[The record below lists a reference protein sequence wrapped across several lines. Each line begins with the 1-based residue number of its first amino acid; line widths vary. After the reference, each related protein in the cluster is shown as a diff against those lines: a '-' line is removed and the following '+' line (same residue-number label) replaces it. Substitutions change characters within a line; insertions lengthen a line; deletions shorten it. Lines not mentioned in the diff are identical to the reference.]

1 MVTSSPQ
8 RCRVVGAP
16 VSYGLEIFKDR
27 HLQRE
32 QILAWLADP
41 ATRMV
46 TVFGRRGI
54 GKSSLAA
61 KIAETLAASG
71 DYRGIVNLS
80 TRSDGA
86 ITLERIFFMAAEVA
100 EPAERDAIGA
110 LWASQRAP
118 RDKLTGLFETLSGAL
133 NLIVLDNIED
143 QLTDSG
149 QPVSRDLELF
159 LDVIFRVPRGPRLLV
174 TSQVPIALDPA
185 LRRMEARL
193 HLRDGLPVQDSV
205 ALLRELDRDGEAGLL
220 DATEAQLERAA
231 RQLHGVPRALELT
244 AGALAGDDLTLP
256 TLDEVLADFT
266 SRGDIVDQ
274 LAQDQY
280 RRLEEETRLTLDVL
294 AVFRSPVRREP
305 VEWVIAPLAPHID
318 VARAL
323 SELAH
328 VHMVSVDRPTREFAL
343 HPLDAD
349 IAYAALPATGP
360 FSRRVLERRV
370 AAWYEH
376 TRVPPPWRTI
386 ADVASERMAFEHRLH
401 AEDYD
406 ACAFILDDISH
417 FMALHGSTREL
428 VGMHAAI
435 DGHLTDDAAILAAL
449 ASYGIARHIG
459 GPYPAAVEPLQQAA
473 DLATQ
478 LGDLPHLARALLSL
492 GDILRSLRRMAE
504 AVGVLAR
511 AAEVAGQLG
520 DVEQQA
526 HSLLCLSL
534 SHTYLGELPA
544 AFAVAGQLGA
554 LAEETGV
561 PLVAGRAGDAR
572 SAASLAAARWDD
584 AYKAGADALRAYE
597 EAGVPEALGYAR
609 NVQGI
614 ALLATGRIEEAVAH
628 LEQARSDSISAETPR
643 AEGMCCYNLAWAHWV
658 AGDNAAAAAASHD
671 AMAAFRRAGG
681 ADIDATQHLSDAI
694 AAMLAGNP
702 AAARAA
708 LAAAA
713 AAAAGN
719 SDLVPGDWLTAAAAR
734 LGEAAAPTV
743 PEADAAVPGQV
754 EAGTAPAEVSGPEPA
769 AAAETGAAPRG
780 DA

>member
-27 HLQRE
+27 HLQQE

-61 KIAETLAASG
+61 KIAETLAASA

-118 RDKLTGLFETLSGAL
+118 RDKLTGLFETLAGGL

-143 QLTDSG
+143 QLTDGG
-149 QPVSRDLELF
+149 QPVSRDLEVF

-193 HLRDGLPVQDSV
+193 HLRDGLPVRDSV

-220 DATEAQLERAA
+220 DAPEAQLEQAA
-231 RQLHGVPRALELT
+231 MRLHGVPRALELT

-280 RRLEEETRLTLDVL
+280 RRLEEETRLALDVL

-323 SELAH
+323 SGLAH

-376 TRVPPPWRTI
+376 TRVPPPWRSI
-386 ADVASERMAFEHRLH
+386 ADVASERMAFEHRLR

-406 ACAFILDDISH
+406 ACAFILDDASE

-428 VGMHAAI
+428 VGMHFALS
-435 DGHLTDDAAILAAL
+435 GHLTSDAAVLADL
-449 ASYGIARHIG
+449 VSYGIARHIG
-459 GPYPAAVEPLQQAA
+459 GPYEEAIEPLEEAA
-473 DLATQ
+473 ALAER
-478 LGDLPHLARALLSL
+478 LGDLPHLRRALFSL
-492 GDILRSLRRMAE
+492 GDIRRFLRQLPE
-504 AVGVLAR
+504 AIGTLSR
-511 AAEVAGQLG
+511 AADVARQLG
-520 DVEQQA
+520 EAEREA
-526 HSLLCLSL
+526 HALLCLSL
-534 SHTYLGELPA
+534 SHTYLGQLTEALD
-544 AFAVAGQLGA
+544 VAERITRLADETGEPTIRAEAGDA
-554 LAEETGV
+554 LAAAYV
-561 PLVAGRAGDAR
+561 VAGRWEEAYQAAGTAV
-572 SAASLAAARWDD
+572 S
-584 AYKAGADALRAYE
+584 AYE
-597 EAGVPEALGYAR
+597 EAGVPEPLGYAR
-609 NVQGI
+609 NVRGI
-614 ALLATGRIEEAVAH
+614 ALLARGRAGEAIPT
-628 LEQARSDSISAETPR
+628 LEQARTESVRAQTPR
-643 AEGMCCYNLAWAHWV
+643 AEGLCCYNLAWAHWM
-658 AGDNAAAAAASHD
+658 AGDYASAATAARGAVE
-671 AMAAFRRAGG
+671 AFRRAGG
-681 ADIDATQHLSDAI
+681 SDIDASQDLETAVT
-694 AAMLAGNP
+694 AMRAGNP
-702 AAARAA
+702 AAAGAA
-708 LAAAA
+708 LTAAAA
-713 AAAAGN
+713 AATGN
-719 SDLVPGDWLTAAAAR
+719 SDLVPGEWLTAAAMR
-734 LGEAAAPTV
+734 LDEAAAP
-743 PEADAAVPGQV
+743 AA
-754 EAGTAPAEVSGPEPA
+754 T
-769 AAAETGAAPRG
+769 AETGATAETDVAAPGG